1 MDNLYLELGKIRKK
15 YAEDLSTTHK
25 GEKRDKLYKEFRKTW
40 FLISNFEKWT
50 KKNEI

>member
-25 GEKRDKLYKEFRKTW
+25 GEKGTNYTRSLEKLDF
-40 FLISNFEKWT
+40 
-50 KKNEI
+50 